1 MGGIQYRGPL
11 RCNWSLIGDTAMIH
25 FDLMFIVLILVISAA
40 ILGGMGG
47 WFLARAKLHK
57 EIQQARYDATNEYFL
72 ASQDYDRDYE
82 P

>member
-1 MGGIQYRGPL
+1 
-11 RCNWSLIGDTAMIH
+11 
-25 FDLMFIVLILVISAA
+25 MFIVLILVISAA